1 MQNDRWKEITRIF
14 HAALDLPPEDRHGF
28 VSAASR
34 DPEIQSE
41 VEKLL
46 LADEKADSY
55 LESPLIP
62 PGSLIAALTDQPQ
75 LRPGD
80 ILCQRFH
87 ILRAVGSGGMGQV
100 FEAHDSELA
109 VNVALKL
116 IRPEVAANPQALARF
131 RQEVR
136 LARRITHPNVCRTF
150 DLDRDTLTAPDGQQ
164 RTLVFLTMEF
174 LDGET
179 LAARLKRTGRLTL
192 DEILVISRQIAAA
205 LDAAHA
211 LGIIHRD
218 IKPGNIMLVPA
229 GENSRQPARVVIT
242 DFGLARLDPVFSQDE
257 NSITQH
263 SSHSAHPIGTLAYMA
278 PEQMDGSPISA
289 TTDIYAFGLIL
300 FEMATG
306 QRAFPSS
313 NLLSGIA
320 QRLSGPPPSP
330 TSLQPGLPQSFEQ
343 AIQGCLRLKPEDRF
357 QSAQA
362 VMDCLECRTGQSQP
376 LSAFDNSAGKPQP
389 RPRRWTNWTS
399 RNTLLSVVAILLLA
413 VSLFLLG
420 LRFQWWEG
428 NARLDPGALVYLAP
442 VTNQTGEKSLDNITE
457 LLQASL
463 EQSAHIN
470 LLDQGR
476 VGDTLQNMTKPADTP
491 IDQPTGREIGMRANA
506 ARVIFAQV
514 TGSQGHYTLNVDIQR
529 TDYSS
534 PLSLRSHWPNSFSWQ
549 ITGNTNSGTIPPE
562 LTRTLQNA
570 TDWIRKEVG
579 ESQDDLAHLDTPPED
594 VTTSN
599 WQALVDFSIAE
610 KLQKSQQTA
619 SAIEELRDAI
629 RLDPQFSL
637 AFAKLGDRLVGLG
650 QYNEGYAAYR
660 NALETDQDRRLSRRQ
675 RDEIRGNYALDSNDF
690 EQAES
695 AFRDLTVYYPND
707 YSGWF
712 HRGYPL
718 MMLGRTDEAIA
729 TLKHAYLADPLRPQV
744 PFELGNAYI
753 SREDWSSASQWL
765 ELAKS
770 GHGEESVA
778 DAVGISLFLQGNFV
792 GAERQFRLL
801 IDSAHFEDRSL
812 GYALLTRLYAER
824 RRKDEALQTI
834 GSAIEVHLKA
844 RSAEAIA
851 SDYLDRAYLRRFA
864 EKLEP
869 CLDDVSAAL
878 HHDRSPQTAIRASAI
893 LGNILFQRS
902 SRHRERV
909 VELLQSLESDRNFDN
924 FGVIGE
930 LAMLRVKGELQ
941 LARGDWPDALATF
954 ERADKLDAPVN
965 EREYLARVLEQA
977 ASHSSDP
984 GVSRLLLLRALD
996 AYGKVALYPGT
1007 AWQYAEHWPPGYYGD
1022 QLAAYLRL
1030 ANLTGTR
1037 SDLMADALK
1046 RYTSLRPSSDRS
1058 TGVGQQHPAD
1068 SQHKP

>member
-399 RNTLLSVVAILLLA
+399 RNTLLSVAAILLLA

-476 VGDTLQNMTKPADTP
+476 VGDTLQRMIKAPEAAIDPATAREVAMR
-491 IDQPTGREIGMRANA
+491 TGAV
-506 ARVIFAQV
+506 RVIFATV
-514 TGSQGHYTLNVDIQR
+514 TGSGGSYQLNIDIQQPDNTPMR
-529 TDYSS
+529 Y
-534 PLSLRSHWPNSFSWQ
+534 REHWPKSFPWKTFGS
-549 ITGNTNSGTIPPE
+549 TASSYTIPQGL
-562 LTRTLQNA
+562 LTAVRDTS
-570 TDWIRKEVG
+570 DWIRFKVG
-579 ESQDDLAHLDTPPED
+579 ESKNDIARLDAPPED
-594 VTTSN
+594 VTTKS
-599 WQALVDFSIAE
+599 WEALLDFEMATELNGKSKNPEAVLYLQRAVKADPDFALAYGRLGDLQVAYGASVDGLRSYARALDLSE
-610 KLQKSQQTA
+610 LQHLT
-619 SAIEELRDAI
+619 LRERDRIRGLAATDSGDFDDAI
-629 RLDPQFSL
+629 
-637 AFAKLGDRLVGLG
+637 
-650 QYNEGYAAYR
+650 
-660 NALETDQDRRLSRRQ
+660 
-675 RDEIRGNYALDSNDF
+675 
-690 EQAES
+690 S
-695 AFRDLTVYYPND
+695 AFRDYTVSYEHD
-707 YSGWF
+707 HLGWF
-712 HRGYPL
+712 YLGFPL
-718 MMLGRTDEAIA
+718 VMAGRIDEG
-729 TLKHAYLADPLRPQV
+729 LADLRKSYQMAPSRLS
-744 PFELGNAYI
+744 PAAHLGMFDAATGNY
-753 SREDWSSASQWL
+753 REASD
-765 ELAKS
+765 LADHLMKD
-770 GHGEESVA
+770 G
-778 DAVGISLFLQGNFV
+778 D
-792 GAERQFRLL
+792 
-801 IDSAHFEDRSL
+801 L
-812 GYALLTRLYAER
+812 GYAHYILGLSSFLEGNYDNARAHFTEVRDGASPPGRTGGTMLLAHLDAER
-824 RRKDEALQTI
+824 GQF
-834 GSAIEVHLKA
+834 
-844 RSAEAIA
+844 AEAIGLLTDGIL
-851 SDYLDRAYLRRFA
+851 SDRKEGDLPDEAAELLDRAAVHCRLGAYSMM
-864 EKLEP
+864 
-869 CLDDVSAAL
+869 LDDIREAL
-878 HHDRSPQTAIRASAI
+878 NLDRSPARINAASLI
-893 LGNILFQRS
+893 LGKSSEAAPPSIAGRIRS
-902 SRHRERV
+902 LLYKLDREYAGDDLGNYSKLAKLRLHSQALL
-909 VELLQSLESDRNFDN
+909 ELGQWEKALIECRKANALDTPISDRSYW
-924 FGVIGE
+924 
-930 LAMLRVKGELQ
+930 AS
-941 LARGDWPDALATF
+941 
-954 ERADKLDAPVN
+954 
-965 EREYLARVLEQA
+965 VLVAA
-977 ASHSSDP
+977 ASHVTDP
-984 GVSRLLLLRALD
+984 KRRDNLLEEALRAYTVTVLH
-996 AYGKVALYPGT
+996 PGL
-1007 AWQYAEHWPPGYYGD
+1007 AWKQPYINPAGFLAEEMTEYLS
-1022 QLAAYLRL
+1022 LAAKLGKHNKDVTTVRDELLKLQPRAIVSPLR
-1030 ANLTGTR
+1030 
-1037 SDLMADALK
+1037 
-1046 RYTSLRPSSDRS
+1046 
-1058 TGVGQQHPAD
+1058 
-1068 SQHKP
+1068 